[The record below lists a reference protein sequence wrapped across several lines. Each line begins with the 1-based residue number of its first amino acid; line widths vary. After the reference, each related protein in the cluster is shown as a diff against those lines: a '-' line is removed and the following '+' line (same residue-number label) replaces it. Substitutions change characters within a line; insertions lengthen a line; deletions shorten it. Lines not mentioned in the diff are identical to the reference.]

1 MSRTRFQ
8 SESTLYSCLKVSLA
22 KWLSVRLR
30 TKWFWVRVQLQSKF
44 DQLYNRIVKRK
55 MNLPSSILAF
65 KLLKCANLTTD
76 EHMIVLTGMNYDEP
90 NTLYK
95 QAKKSLKKYNATKNS
110 TNTAMELDSAY
121 LA

>member
-1 MSRTRFQ
+1 MSLRNFFRSTDQ
-8 SESTLYSCLKVSLA
+8 SIHEYIT
-22 KWLSVRLR
+22 
-30 TKWFWVRVQLQSKF
+30 KF
-44 DQLYNRIVKRK
+44 DQLYNRIAKCK

-110 TNTAMELDSAY
+110 TNTAMELDTAY
-121 LA
+121 LAENEEVLLAAGYICKQSIAQ